1 MDGRHSGLK
10 VAAPCLLVIH
20 EPELHGRHGGL
31 KARARDPHGA
41 EALQMLLLVPL
52 LHKYPENIV
61 WGFALHAMTQ
71 PLVRLVLCCAMSY
84 G

>member
-31 KARARDPHGA
+31 KAGAGDPHGA
-41 EALQMLLLVPL
+41 EASQMLLVPL
-52 LHKYPENIV
+52 LNKYTENIV

-71 PLVRLVLCCAMSY
+71 RLVRLVLRAMSY